1 VRPIDAVITPEV
13 PITKADTQLPTS
25 ALLLVISNLLP
36 LIGVIWWGW
45 NAYLLVLLFWC
56 ENVVVGVFNI
66 LRMVT
71 ANGGGLGGQLS
82 KVFLIP
88 FFTFHYGMFTF
99 VHGIFVVAMFS
110 GGFGTGTSGA
120 TSSLPASAG
129 PGSLLAVVTEAI
141 RSHHLGWPL
150 LALVLSH
157 GFSFATNYIGSGE
170 YRRITAPELMGR
182 PYGRIIALHVTI
194 LIGGFL
200 ALATNSHWAAMA
212 ILVAMKIAMDLKAH
226 LAERRLLAKAK

>member
-1 VRPIDAVITPEV
+1 VQPTDSVIAIEE
-13 PITKADTQLPTS
+13 PITKAGTRLPTS
-25 ALLLVISNLLP
+25 AILLVITNLLP

-71 ANGGGLGGQLS
+71 ASCGGLGGQLS
-82 KVFLIP
+82 KVLLIP

-110 GGFGTGTSGA
+110 GGFGTGAGGA

-129 PGSLLAVVTEAI
+129 PGSLLTVVTEAV

-157 GFSFATNYIGSGE
+157 GFSFATNYIGGGE
-170 YRRITAPELMGR
+170 YRRITAHELMGR
-182 PYGRIIALHVTI
+182 PYGRIVALHMTI

-200 ALATNSHWAAMA
+200 ALATDSHWVALS

>member
-1 VRPIDAVITPEV
+1 MRPSDAVITIEE
-13 PITKADTQLPTS
+13 PITKSGTRLPTS
-25 ALLLVISNLLP
+25 AILLVVTNLLP

-56 ENVVVGVFNI
+56 ENVVVGIFNI

-71 ANGGGLGGQLS
+71 ASGGGLGGQLS
-82 KVFLIP
+82 KIFLIP

-110 GGFGTGTSGA
+110 GAFGVGGA
-120 TSSLPASAG
+120 SSSLPASAG
-129 PGSLLAVVTEAI
+129 PGSLPTVVTEAI

-157 GFSFATNYIGSGE
+157 GFSFATNYIGNGE

-200 ALATNSHWAAMA
+200 ALATSSHWAALA
-212 ILVAMKIAMDLKAH
+212 ILVAMKITMDLKAH
-226 LAERRLLAKAK
+226 LAERRLLAKTR

>member
-25 ALLLVISNLLP
+25 ALLLVITNLLP

-129 PGSLLAVVTEAI
+129 PGSLL
-141 RSHHLGWPL
+141 
-150 LALVLSH
+150 SH